1 MSSPASFA
9 MDMDASQ
16 TPGNPFL
23 DIPTRPMRVKVLYT
37 FDNDNKTNCLA
48 RFPDILHVPTVP
60 IDENTQIGVIE
71 LRTCI
76 RAIVSASPELVSRLT
91 QGDFTIYAYDY
102 SEYETPLV
110 GQGMLS
116 SVLAAAS
123 PTPTAPAYQSKTMI
137 TGRVCKNI
145 MGLFSNG
152 VKETLEVKLRLVP
165 VPKPVQG
172 DFIKSMEIYR
182 NLNPAMSAGFDPN
195 AWSASF
201 SQSGLSLGAPFE
213 EGHTPTQMRQDMP
226 DHDMMSFQRPR
237 QGSNASFH
245 GQPSFSGPTPSYSG
259 PPSRVNSPAMNQ
271 SGPQTYPAENI
282 ARPSSRMSMQSE
294 MHHERR
300 GSMAGS
306 EQYQEE
312 GPARKRVKVTQ
323 ADWRGKSTFGGPSDS
338 LRVTAST
345 AASIRVHKPVA
356 MRPGMMGN
364 SLEPPPRVPTPV
376 PQINLPGSRPNAGS
390 ILRRES
396 SLARTQTYNSPYD
409 PTPSC
414 LPPPSDS
421 AMSSPEDA
429 VTDHIGITP
438 TEFPSSPP
446 LLPEPSSPGLPSFS
460 RPADSGYMSSAFECH
475 DDDEDRSVCEED
487 MQIAAQYRPRT
498 QAPPSGLSFIEQTPG
513 PPELLPTRMQMSN
526 NGKMDDAA
534 AAAQAELSRKKAR
547 NAVLA
552 QNSRRN
558 SVALP
563 PKPQLQSNKPSM
575 ARSASMI
582 VRSDA
587 ASPAPTDLKAPRSGS
602 GAQRKKNIQDKLQ
615 KSIENGEMPPFCG
628 HCGAIET
635 PTWRHLFVKTV
646 VGSPDDMDLESENVT
661 IGIEVLDRNPD
672 TQRSIKYRII
682 KSMRKTKDSQE
693 QTIGFDTMQVCN
705 RKSSGSTVY
714 DQPLTKVACG
724 LWFNK
729 FKVMRPADKWVKKQA
744 VSRKKQQRKAM
755 PPAGPSEPQSDY
767 FVDQPSALY
776 TDAVQPEDDN
786 DNDNDNDSRS
796 SEERTSEETAPPAN
810 RPRASSMQP
819 QPKHDENEKQWTGP
833 ELDAALHRAIQSSP
847 ARFVG
852 SQESPIEVEAE
863 LTPRPTRRLLFPS
876 PRERNG
882 QMKTLDDLA
891 LPGAKPQSS
900 TIIEMAFVEEPNKE
914 NCPPRDEDDD
924 LAHLFEC
931 SPNVFKTPRK
941 TPEKNAIHHQD
952 TLLKTPTPSRSSL
965 RTVARNTRTP
975 SGNQGSTFLPTFSSA
990 EAKNLFPTTPSRWA
1004 NLSSPSRNQMTPFTR
1019 QLTQL
1024 LSDAHHEAPFLSPGR
1039 QFEFSDAM
1047 PTFMTP
1053 GRSLDFNF
1061 DDFDMMNVDISAGV
1075 TSNPNGNNSLANT
1088 AITDATSAL
1097 HATTTDA
1104 PVEHNTT
1111 TTTT

>member
-9 MDMDASQ
+9 MDVDASQ
-16 TPGNPFL
+16 SPANPFL

-165 VPKPVQG
+165 VPKPVQS
-172 DFIKSMEIYR
+172 DFLKSMEIYR
-182 NLNPAMSAGFDPN
+182 NINPAMSAGFDPN

-201 SQSGLSLGAPFE
+201 SHSGLALGAPFE
-213 EGHTPTQMRQDMP
+213 KALTPTQMRPDTT
-226 DHDMMSFQRPR
+226 DHDMGSYQRPR
-237 QGSNASFH
+237 QGSNASFN
-245 GQPSFSGPTPSYSG
+245 GQNSFSGPTPSYTG

-271 SGPQTYPAENI
+271 SGPQAYPPENI
-282 ARPSSRMSMQSE
+282 PRPSSRMSIQSDI
-294 MHHERR
+294 HHERR
-300 GSMAGS
+300 GSMVGQ

-323 ADWRGKSTFGGPSDS
+323 ADWRGKSAFGGPSDS

-376 PQINLPGSRPNAGS
+376 PQINLPGSRNNTGS
-390 ILRRES
+390 MLRRES
-396 SLARTQTYNSPYD
+396 SLARVQTYNSPYD
-409 PTPSC
+409 PTPNC
-414 LPPPSDS
+414 LAPPSDS

-429 VTDHIGITP
+429 ANDHNGITP

-460 RPADSGYMSSAFECH
+460 RPADSGYMSSTFECH

-513 PPELLPTRMQMSN
+513 PPELLPTRMQMAHT
-526 NGKMDDAA
+526 GKMDDA

-563 PKPQLQSNKPSM
+563 PKPQSNKPSM

-587 ASPAPTDLKAPRSGS
+587 ASPAPTEVKAPRSGS

-635 PTWRHLFVKTV
+635 PTWRHLFVKMV
-646 VGSPDDMDLESENVT
+646 EGCPEEDMDPLENETVT
-661 IGIEVLDRNPD
+661 IGVEVLERDPE
-672 TQRSIKYRII
+672 TQKSIKYRII
-682 KSMRKTKDSQE
+682 KSMRKTKESQDA
-693 QTIGFDTMQVCN
+693 TVGFDTMQVCN
-705 RKSSGSTVY
+705 
-714 DQPLTKVACG
+714 PCG

-729 FKVMRPADKWVKKQA
+729 FRVMRPSDKWVKKQA
-744 VSRKKQQRKAM
+744 TKSKKQQRKVM

-776 TDAVQPEDDN
+776 TDAAQPEDESN
-786 DNDNDNDSRS
+786 GRS
-796 SEERTSEETAPPAN
+796 SEERTSDEPVPAVA
-810 RPRASSMQP
+810 RPRANSVQH
-819 QPKHDENEKQWTGP
+819 QPKRNENEKQWTGP

-863 LTPRPTRRLLFPS
+863 LTPKPTRRLLFPS

-891 LPGAKPQSS
+891 LPGAKPPSS

-914 NCPPRDEDDD
+914 NRPPQDQEDDD

-941 TPEKNAIHHQD
+941 TPEKNGTQQD

-990 EAKNLFPTTPSRWA
+990 EAKNLFPTTPSKWA

-1039 QFEFSDAM
+1039 QFDFSDAM

-1061 DDFDMMNVDISAGV
+1061 DEFDIMNVDIGAAV
-1075 TSNPNGNNSLANT
+1075 TSNPTDSNAIT
-1088 AITDATSAL
+1088 AVTDATTAL
-1097 HATTTDA
+1097 HATTSGDVST
-1104 PVEHNTT
+1104 EHANTT
-1111 TTTT
+1111 ATTT

>member
-1 MSSPASFA
+1 
-9 MDMDASQ
+9 
-16 TPGNPFL
+16 N
-23 DIPTRPMRVKVLYT
+23 
-37 FDNDNKTNCLA
+37 
-48 RFPDILHVPTVP
+48 
-60 IDENTQIGVIE
+60 
-71 LRTCI
+71 
-76 RAIVSASPELVSRLT
+76 
-91 QGDFTIYAYDY
+91 
-102 SEYETPLV
+102 
-110 GQGMLS
+110 GQ
-116 SVLAAAS
+116 
-123 PTPTAPAYQSKTMI
+123 Q
-137 TGRVCKNI
+137 
-145 MGLFSNG
+145 
-152 VKETLEVKLRLVP
+152 
-165 VPKPVQG
+165 
-172 DFIKSMEIYR
+172 
-182 NLNPAMSAGFDPN
+182 
-195 AWSASF
+195 
-201 SQSGLSLGAPFE
+201 
-213 EGHTPTQMRQDMP
+213 
-226 DHDMMSFQRPR
+226 
-237 QGSNASFH
+237 
-245 GQPSFSGPTPSYSG
+245 SFSGPTPSYSG
-259 PPSRVNSPAMNQ
+259 PPSRVNSPAINQ
-271 SGPQTYPAENI
+271 SGPQAYPTESI
-282 ARPSSRMSMQSE
+282 PRPSSRMSVQSD
-294 MHHERR
+294 MHHDRR
-300 GSMAGS
+300 GSMTGP

-323 ADWRGKSTFGGPSDS
+323 ADWRGKSAFGGSSDS

-376 PQINLPGSRPNAGS
+376 PHLNLPGSRPNPGS

-396 SLARTQTYNSPYD
+396 SLARAQTYNSPYD
-409 PTPSC
+409 PTPNC
-414 LPPPSDS
+414 LAPPSDS

-429 VTDHIGITP
+429 VNDHNGITP
-438 TEFPSSPP
+438 TDFPSSPP

-475 DDDEDRSVCEED
+475 DDDEDRSVCDED
-487 MQIAAQYRPRT
+487 MQIAAQYRPRI

-513 PPELLPTRMQMSN
+513 PPELLPTRMQMSHT
-526 NGKMDDAA
+526 GVMDEA
-534 AAAQAELSRKKAR
+534 AAAQAEISRKKAR

-563 PKPQLQSNKPSM
+563 PKPQSQVNKPSM

-587 ASPAPTDLKAPRSGS
+587 ASPAPTEGKAPRSGS
-602 GAQRKKNIQDKLQ
+602 GAQRKKNIQEKLQ

-646 VGSPDDMDLESENVT
+646 EGCPEDMDPSETETVT
-661 IGIEVLDRNPD
+661 IGVEVLNRDPE
-672 TQRSIKYRII
+672 TQKSTKYRII
-682 KSMRKTKDSQE
+682 KSMRKTKESQDA
-693 QTIGFDTMQVCN
+693 TVGFDTMQVCN
-705 RKSSGSTVY
+705 
-714 DQPLTKVACG
+714 PCG

-729 FKVMRPADKWVKKQA
+729 FRVMRPSDKWVKKQPIK
-744 VSRKKQQRKAM
+744 SKKQQRKAM

-776 TDAVQPEDDN
+776 TDAVQPEDDSN
-786 DNDNDNDSRS
+786 NRS
-796 SEERTSEETAPPAN
+796 SEERTTEETIPPITRA
-810 RPRASSMQP
+810 RASSVQP
-819 QPKHDENEKQWTGP
+819 QLKRSESDKQWTGP

-852 SQESPIEVEAE
+852 SQESPIEVESE
-863 LTPRPTRRLLFPS
+863 ETPRPTRRLLFPS

-891 LPGAKPQSS
+891 LPGSKPPSS
-900 TIIEMAFVEEPNKE
+900 TIIEMAFVEELNKE
-914 NCPPRDEDDD
+914 NCPPKDQEDDD

-941 TPEKNAIHHQD
+941 TPERNATCQD

-1004 NLSSPSRNQMTPFTR
+1004 NLSSPSRSQMTPFTR

-1039 QFEFSDAM
+1039 QFDFCDAM

-1061 DDFDMMNVDISAGV
+1061 DDFDIMNVDVDAAV
-1075 TSNPNGNNSLANT
+1075 TSNPVDKDAIE
-1088 AITDATSAL
+1088 AITNATTAL
-1097 HATTTDA
+1097 HATTSVDVTT
-1104 PVEHNTT
+1104 EHTT
-1111 TTTT
+1111 TTTTTTA

>member
-9 MDMDASQ
+9 MDVDASQ
-16 TPGNPFL
+16 SPGNPFL

-116 SVLAAAS
+116 SVLAAVS
-123 PTPTAPAYQSKTMI
+123 PTPSAPAYQSKTMI

-172 DFIKSMEIYR
+172 DFLRSMEIYR
-182 NLNPAMSAGFDPN
+182 NINPAMSAGFDPN

-213 EGHTPTQMRQDMP
+213 EGLTPTQTRQDP
-226 DHDMMSFQRPR
+226 SDHDMMSYQRPR
-237 QGSNASFH
+237 QGSNASFN
-245 GQPSFSGPTPSYSG
+245 GQPSFSGPTQSYSG

-271 SGPQTYPAENI
+271 SGLQTYSTENI
-282 ARPSSRMSMQSE
+282 ARPSSRMSVQSD

-300 GSMAGS
+300 ESMAGQ

-376 PQINLPGSRPNAGS
+376 PRINLPGSRPNPGG

-396 SLARTQTYNSPYD
+396 SLARAMTYNSPYD
-409 PTPSC
+409 PTPNC
-414 LPPPSDS
+414 LPPPSES
-421 AMSSPEDA
+421 AMSSPDDA
-429 VTDHIGITP
+429 MDNPIGITP
-438 TEFPSSPP
+438 TDFPSSPP

-460 RPADSGYMSSAFECH
+460 RPADSGYMSSTFDCH

-498 QAPPSGLSFIEQTPG
+498 QPPPAGISFIEQTPG
-513 PPELLPTRMQMSN
+513 PPELLPTRMQMSHT
-526 NGKMDDAA
+526 GKMDEA

-563 PKPQLQSNKPSM
+563 PKPQSNKPSM

-587 ASPAPTDLKAPRSGS
+587 ASPAPTDMQAPRSGS

-635 PTWRHLFVKTV
+635 PTWRHLFVKV
-646 VGSPDDMDLESENVT
+646 VEGCPEDMDPAETETVT
-661 IGIEVLDRNPD
+661 LGVEVLARDAE
-672 TQRSIKYRII
+672 TQKSTKYRII
-682 KSMRKTKDSQE
+682 KSMRKTKDSQDA
-693 QTIGFDTMQVCN
+693 TLGFDTMQVCN
-705 RKSSGSTVY
+705 RKLSESSSH
-714 DQPLTKVACG
+714 DQRLTKVACG

-729 FKVMRPADKWVKKQA
+729 FRVMRPADKWVKKQA
-744 VSRKKQQRKAM
+744 AKSKKQQRKAM

-776 TDAVQPEDDN
+776 TDAAQPEDDSN
-786 DNDNDNDSRS
+786 SRS
-796 SEERTSEETAPPAN
+796 SEERTNDETVPPID
-810 RPRASSMQP
+810 RPRASSVQP
-819 QPKHDENEKQWTGP
+819 QLKRSESDKQWTGP

-914 NCPPRDEDDD
+914 NCPPQNEEDD

-931 SPNVFKTPRK
+931 SPNIFKTPRK
-941 TPEKNAIHHQD
+941 TPEKNGILHQD

-965 RTVARNTRTP
+965 RAMARNTRTP

-1004 NLSSPSRNQMTPFTR
+1004 NLSSPSRSQMTPFTR

-1024 LSDAHHEAPFLSPGR
+1024 LSDAHHEVPFLSPGR

-1047 PTFMTP
+1047 PTFLTP

-1061 DDFDMMNVDISAGV
+1061 DDFDIMNVDAVTAV
-1075 TSNPNGNNSLANT
+1075 TSNPD
-1088 AITDATSAL
+1088 AINDIADAAVTNATTAL
-1097 HATTTDA
+1097 HATTSA
-1104 PVEHNTT
+1104 EASAEQTT
-1111 TTTT
+1111 TTTTT